1 MIFLFKAE
9 LIMHYSLPLKVKLVA
24 KFFVKIMSK
33 QTFTSFQLTLNPL
46 LIKLYPLLHPVSWS
60 NMLKMK
66 FSKQV
71 LILVL

>member
-9 LIMHYSLPLKVKLVA
+9 LIMHYSLPLKVKLVP

-46 LIKLYPLLHPVSWS
+46 LIKLYPLLHPVFWS

>member
-46 LIKLYPLLHPVSWS
+46 LIKLYPLLHPVWS
-60 NMLKMK
+60 NMLRMK